1 MSNVLIV
8 PEKNEGQ
15 RPLRVIEEGLKA
27 VSVDEVLVVDGW
39 STDDTVPLLS
49 ERLPGLE
56 RKHGKV
62 VKLIHSE
69 LRNTGKGGAMV
80 TGIQQALADGH
91 DRIIFLDADITSMT
105 SQWCDVLVEGMDQY
119 AVAMTRGYFDRS
131 PFDAQITRH
140 VTRPLINLFFPE
152 GQAVN
157 QPLGGELCLSA
168 ELARYLLDCGI
179 APPHTWGIDTF
190 LIINTLVGGYRVAE
204 LYLTQKTH
212 NKKSMDELKTMF
224 IECFDEA
231 VKQVHFHARHRGVPA
246 EVESLVQVLPPSA
259 SEIERVGEDVRTLVY
274 VDLDEQIESFF
285 AFVEHLEDTTRLM
298 GELGISAADVTLL
311 LDLFGA
317 RADASSASPSASL
330 RTGLSTSFK
339 EQSRKLG
346 IEEWIRILHSL
357 ARGYVA
363 QRFSARYHDLLFAI
377 WKLRTLTFCLN
388 EAHSFEEAEENT
400 RKQALYALEY
410 SQSLAAQASPV
421 VKA

>member
-15 RPLRVIEEGLKA
+15 RPLLVIEEGLKA
-27 VSVDEVLVVDGW
+27 ASVDEVLVVDGW

-49 ERLPGLE
+49 ERLPDLE

-62 VKLIHSE
+62 VKLIRSE
-69 LRNTGKGGAMV
+69 LRDTGKGGAMV
-80 TGIQQALADGH
+80 TGIKWALADGH

-105 SQWCDVLVEGMDQY
+105 SKWCDVLVEGIDKY
-119 AVAMTRGYFDRS
+119 DVAMTRGYFDRS

-140 VTRPLINLFFPE
+140 VTRPLIALFFPE

-157 QPLGGELCLSA
+157 QPLGGELCLTA
-168 ELARYLLDCGI
+168 ELARYLLECGI

-190 LIINTLVGGYRVAE
+190 LIINTLVGGYRVVE

-212 NKKSMDELKTMF
+212 RKKSMDELKTMF

-231 VKQVHFHARHRGVPA
+231 VKQVHFHARHRVVPA
-246 EVESLVQVLPPSA
+246 DVASLVQVLSPSA

-274 VDLDEQIESFF
+274 VNLDEQIESFF
-285 AFVEHLEDTTRLM
+285 AFVGQLRDSARLM
-298 GELGISAADVTLL
+298 GELGLSAADVTLL
-311 LDLFGA
+311 LELFGA
-317 RADASSASPSASL
+317 RADASA
-330 RTGLSTSFK
+330 RLSTSFQ
-339 EQSRKLG
+339 EQSGRLG
-346 IEEWIRILHSL
+346 IEEWIRILDSL

-400 RKQALYALEY
+400 RKQAAYAFQY
-410 SQSLAAQASPV
+410 SQVLAAQALPV
-421 VKA
+421 AKEM

>member
-1 MSNVLIV
+1 MSSVLIV

-15 RPLRVIEEGLKA
+15 RPLLVIEEGLKA
-27 VSVDEVLVVDGW
+27 ASVDEVLVVDGW
-39 STDDTVPLLS
+39 STDDTVSLLS
-49 ERLPGLE
+49 ERLPDLE
-56 RKHGKV
+56 RKHGKG
-62 VKLIHSE
+62 VKLIRSE

-80 TGIQQALADGH
+80 TGIQRALADGH

-105 SQWCDVLVEGMDQY
+105 SKWCDVLVEGMDHY
-119 AVAMTRGYFDRS
+119 GVAMTRGYFDRS

-168 ELARYLLDCGI
+168 PLARYLLDCGM

-231 VKQVHFHARHRGVPA
+231 VKQVHFHGRHRAVPA

-274 VDLDEQIESFF
+274 VDLDEQMESFF
-285 AFVEHLEDTTRLM
+285 AFVEHLEDTPGLM
-298 GELGISAADVTLL
+298 DELGISAADVTLL
-311 LDLFGA
+311 LELFGA
-317 RADASSASPSASL
+317 K
-330 RTGLSTSFK
+330 LSTSFK
-339 EQSRKLG
+339 EQSGRLG
-346 IEEWIRILHSL
+346 IEEWIRILYSL
-357 ARGYVA
+357 AQGYIA

-388 EAHSFEEAEENT
+388 EAHRFEEAEENT
-400 RKQALYALEY
+400 RRQALYALEY
-410 SQSLAAQASPV
+410 GQSLAARASSV

>member
-1 MSNVLIV
+1 MSNVLIL

-15 RPLRVIEEGLKA
+15 RPLLVIEEGLKA
-27 VSVDEVLVVDGW
+27 ASVDEVLVVDGW

-49 ERLPGLE
+49 EQLPGLE
-56 RKHGKV
+56 EKYGKR
-62 VKLIHSE
+62 VKLIRSE

-80 TGIQQALADGH
+80 SGIKQALADGH

-105 SQWCDVLVEGMDQY
+105 NKWCDVLVEGIDKY
-119 AVAMTRGYFDRS
+119 GIAMTRGYFDRS

-157 QPLGGELCLSA
+157 QPLGGELCLTA

-190 LIINTLVGGYRVAE
+190 LIINTLVGGHRVAE

-212 NKKSMDELKTMF
+212 TKKSMDELKTMF

-231 VKQVHFHARHRGVPA
+231 VKQVHFHGRHRVVPTD
-246 EVESLVQVLPPSA
+246 VESLVQVLPPSA

-285 AFVEHLEDTTRLM
+285 AFVGQLRDSARLM
-298 GELGISAADVTLL
+298 GELGLSATDVTLL
-311 LDLFGA
+311 LELFGA
-317 RADASSASPSASL
+317 RADASA
-330 RTGLSTSFK
+330 RLSTSFQ
-339 EQSRKLG
+339 EQSGRLG
-346 IEEWIRILHSL
+346 IEEWIPILDSL

-400 RKQALYALEY
+400 RKQAAYAFQY
-410 SQSLAAQASPV
+410 GQVLAAQAPPV
-421 VKA
+421 AKER